1 VFQTKSEVLIM
12 PGSGRTALE
21 AGALSVIEPGDHVL
35 VVGAG
40 VFGVLMREI
49 MGRVGAEMTE
59 FPVEWGARLDLD
71 RLAREAERLRPK
83 AITLVHN
90 ETSTGTTY
98 PAAEVG
104 KIARAT
110 GSLFLLD
117 TVSSIAGID
126 VRTDEWGVDLN
137 MTGSQ
142 KCLAAPLGMS
152 LVSVSPRA
160 WEAMEQRKSKAH
172 SYAYDLLRWREQW
185 VPVSRGG
192 KVPDGTA
199 RRQPVSIP
207 THLTEAM
214 RVAVRLILEEGL
226 PHRFRRHALA
236 AQALRAGTAAMGLDM
251 FPDPAILSITQFNA
265 GSAHNIIP
273 DEVDIVGT
281 LRTLSEKSRFEAR
294 TAFERITTKLMR
306 TRFKP
311 CARNRRM
318 VRTERRKAWAWPRT
332 ASCTRAVGPSR
343 EMDTRLIPLAASRRA
358 AARSISVPLVVTFT
372 FSPRATAA
380 SARSRKSRRR
390 NTSPPE
396 KCTLRHPSSASSSN
410 TSRQRSE
417 DSVSSRSVCQYLH
430 ITQRRLHRDVSLILA
445 SRSSGGGAPLSRL
458 SASASRKAGVPISAG
473 TLYTLSPRAARGRCR
488 GRRGAPWPAACRR
501 WRGRPSRAAPPR
513 APCLRGGA
521 CGSTLRA
528 DARPRRC
535 GPGRPA

>member
-1 VFQTKSEVLIM
+1 MASTLNWTQVQTRPVLMIPGPTELPWPVIQALNQPPSIQYDRGFDETVLEPTTLALRGVFQTKSEVLIM

-21 AGALSVIEPGDHVL
+21 AGALSVIEPGDKVL

-40 VFGVLMREI
+40 VFGTLMREI

-251 FPDPAILSITQFNA
+251 FPDPAILSNTVSSIKA
-265 GSAHNIIP
+265 PKGI
-273 DEVDIVGT
+273 D
-281 LRTLSEKSRFEAR
+281 
-294 TAFERITTKLMR
+294 TA
-306 TRFKP
+306 
-311 CARNRRM
+311 A
-318 VRTERRKAWAWPRT
+318 
-332 ASCTRAVGPSR
+332 
-343 EMDTRLIPLAASRRA
+343 
-358 AARSISVPLVVTFT
+358 VVTT
-372 FSPRATAA
+372 M
-380 SARSRKSRRR
+380 
-390 NTSPPE
+390 
-396 KCTLRHPSSASSSN
+396 
-410 TSRQRSE
+410 
-417 DSVSSRSVCQYLH
+417 
-430 ITQRRLHRDVSLILA
+430 RDRYGILI
-445 SRSSGGGAPLSRL
+445 
-458 SASASRKAGVPISAG
+458 G
-473 TLYTLSPRAARGRCR
+473 TGLDKIRT
-488 GRRGAPWPAACRR
+488 
-501 WRGRPSRAAPPR
+501 
-513 APCLRGGA
+513 
-521 CGSTLRA
+521 STLRIGTMGITA
-528 DARPRRC
+528 SPQYVLPTLSALELALRDLGYKAE
-535 GPGRPA
+535 PGAGVAAAQRVFANGA